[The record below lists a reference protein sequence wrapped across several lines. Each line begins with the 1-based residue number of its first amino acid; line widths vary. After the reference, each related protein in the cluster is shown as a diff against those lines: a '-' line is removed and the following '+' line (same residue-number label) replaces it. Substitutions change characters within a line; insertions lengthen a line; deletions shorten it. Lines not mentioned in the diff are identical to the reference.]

1 MWRSR
6 IYFFST
12 FCSFLAYD
20 VSEVSTVLT
29 IENGIIEVQKA
40 INFTEAHV
48 FVGVKNVKSVLGFG
62 GGDDDFDG
70 N

>member
-1 MWRSR
+1 M
-6 IYFFST
+6 
-12 FCSFLAYD
+12 
-20 VSEVSTVLT
+20 STVLT